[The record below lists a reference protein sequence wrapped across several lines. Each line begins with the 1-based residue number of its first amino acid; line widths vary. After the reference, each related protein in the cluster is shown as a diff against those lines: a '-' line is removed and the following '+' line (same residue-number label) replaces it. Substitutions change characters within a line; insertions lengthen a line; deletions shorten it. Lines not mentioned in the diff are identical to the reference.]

1 MRKKLD
7 SKKFIVIC
15 ADDYAFNESVSDGIL
30 SLAHAERL
38 SATSVM
44 SLSSNWPEYSIKL
57 LQFKGKLNVGLHL
70 DWTSQFAVN
79 AGLSQGLTSV
89 MLRSFRRKF
98 DTKLVRKAIEL
109 QLDSF
114 ELHWHD
120 APDHID
126 GHQHIH
132 QFDGVRE
139 VLCDILIQ
147 RYGTKNNRPWLRISK
162 TNNAGFKGA
171 VISWMGAKQLN
182 LWAESHKWPKFRELL
197 GVNSYDGTVDDYE
210 RRMRNWLKLASV
222 AKQPCLIMCHPG
234 LYSDNNDPIGE
245 ARPNEFSFLSSN
257 SFLKVLREANL
268 NLALG
273 EDVKN
278 LAHLFF

>member
-1 MRKKLD
+1 MRRELD

-44 SLSSNWPEYSIKL
+44 SLSGNWPEYSIKL

-139 VLCDILIQ
+139 VLRDILIQ

-222 AKQPCLIMCHPG
+222 AKLPCLIMCHPG
-234 LYSDNNDPIGE
+234 LYSDNNDPIGK

-257 SFLKVLREANL
+257 SFLKVLKEANL